1 MSRRA
6 CLAVFRHELRVL
18 RRDPSTAVF
27 VIVMPLVLA
36 ALMQRLFKGTLQAQG
51 VVGATGAEFAV
62 PGMAVSFAAFGIGYA
77 GFAFFRDHGWGTWE
91 RLRASQASSLD
102 ILVGKVA
109 PAVGL
114 SLLQMVV
121 LFVLAVPLFGLHIT
135 GSWPALIVT
144 VFALALCL
152 NAFAVVL
159 TAVSRTS
166 QQLTVF
172 ASVGSL
178 VLATLGGAF
187 VPVEA
192 MPSWAQ
198 AGSPVLPTYWAMDGL
213 LDVVIRGGGLL
224 DVAGPV
230 AALLAFTA
238 LFAGLAAWRFR
249 FEEPKVYWG

>member
-1 MSRRA
+1 MNLHA

-18 RRDPSTAVF
+18 RRDPSTPVF

-36 ALMQRLFKGTLQAQG
+36 ALMQRLFRGTLVAQG
-51 VVGATGAEFAV
+51 VAGATGAEFAV

-91 RLRASQASSLD
+91 RLRASQATSLD

-121 LFVLAVPLFGLHIT
+121 LFVLAVPLFGLGVT
-135 GSWPALIVT
+135 GSWLALLLTIV
-144 VFALALCL
+144 ALALCL
-152 NAFAVVL
+152 NAFALVL
-159 TAVSRTS
+159 TALSRTS
-166 QQLTVF
+166 QQLTVY
-172 ASVGSL
+172 ASIGGL

-192 MPSWAQ
+192 MPGWAQ
-198 AGSPVLPTYWAMDGL
+198 VGSPVLPTYWAMQGL
-213 LDVVIRGGGLL
+213 LDVVLHGGGLL

-230 AALLAFTA
+230 AVLLAFTA
-238 LFAGLAAWRFR
+238 VFAGVAAWRFR
-249 FEEPKVYWG
+249 FDEPKVYWG